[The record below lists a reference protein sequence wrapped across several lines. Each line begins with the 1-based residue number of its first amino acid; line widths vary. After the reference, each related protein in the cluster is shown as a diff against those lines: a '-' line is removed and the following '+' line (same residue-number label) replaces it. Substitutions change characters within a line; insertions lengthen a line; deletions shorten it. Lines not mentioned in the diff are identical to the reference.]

1 MQTPVACFIVLEKT
15 VRGWTRNTRGYVRKT
30 VPRNPYYRD
39 SLNGHRPITA
49 APWSFVPEDD
59 WWASIQLLPLC
70 SVAPIFLLRTIFVP
84 GNLRSRDF
92 QITSGTKVP
101 WLCRLVN
108 FLGIFRRRFE
118 VVEFC
123 DFEGLKMTRWHVGFM
138 AVELDLGTFK
148 DTGLVVARFSGFQD
162 FRVVRVFWI
171 STLLRNLEEFAEAW
185 TDVVCLSVGI
195 GGW

>member
-49 APWSFVPEDD
+49 PPWSFVPEDD

-101 WLCRLVN
+101 WLCWLVN

-118 VVEFC
+118 VVWNFA
-123 DFEGLKMTRWHVGFM
+123 TSRAWRWHDCRIYGCRVGSWY
-138 AVELDLGTFK
+138 FK
-148 DTGLVVARFSGFQD
+148 DNGLVVTWFSGLRD
-162 FRVVRVFWI
+162 FRFVRVFWI
-171 STLLRNLEEFAEAW
+171 STLLRNLQEFAEACLQR
-185 TDVVCLSVGI
+185 TLSVFSWG
-195 GGW
+195 